1 MACNYDIRGGEYLDC
16 FRLCLCLL
24 HSIGM
29 LSLEKCR
36 ELIPDSNKLSDQEI
50 DELRKALYD
59 MAELA
64 LEVYFHRKKQNVA
77 TFSKKFD

>member
-1 MACNYDIRGGEYLDC
+1 
-16 FRLCLCLL
+16 
-24 HSIGM
+24 M